1 MRVTKPTPEHIR
13 PVNNRVGELTS
24 ILKNLLRDVESDLLL
39 SITNQA
45 QSEVLDDL
53 LDQAEAYEGKNN
65 KNGAGVLASV
75 VFEDTV
81 RRIARMSDDISAD
94 DSLNKIID
102 ALAGKKKLSR
112 NKAKRCKAAAGA
124 RNAALHAKWDEYEM
138 SDVKATID
146 LTRELLDKHLAG

>member
-1 MRVTKPTPEHIR
+1 MR

-45 QSEVLDDL
+45 QSEVLDNL
-53 LDQAEAYEGKNN
+53 LDQAEAYEGNNN

-102 ALAGKKKLSR
+102 ALAG
-112 NKAKRCKAAAGA
+112 
-124 RNAALHAKWDEYEM
+124 
-138 SDVKATID
+138 
-146 LTRELLDKHLAG
+146 